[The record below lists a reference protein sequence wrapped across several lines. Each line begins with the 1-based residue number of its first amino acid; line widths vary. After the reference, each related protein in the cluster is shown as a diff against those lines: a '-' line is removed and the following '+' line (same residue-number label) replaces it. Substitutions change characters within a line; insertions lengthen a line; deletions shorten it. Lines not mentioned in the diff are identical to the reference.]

1 MTSIADAA
9 LEDMT
14 QEKWESMTDA
24 EKEKYARSK
33 ENYLNAPTDMQ
44 DAIDRIMELEMRLE
58 DLSRASEIVE
68 ITRQFELFE
77 GFRRAAD
84 EALEKKIT
92 IDRPIP
98 TEKMKITVV
107 TGEVSQETIDGL
119 NKEKA

>member
-1 MTSIADAA
+1 MTNIADAA
-9 LEDMT
+9 LDDMT

-58 DLSRASEIVE
+58 DLARAAEIVE

-77 GFRRAAD
+77 GFRKAAD
-84 EALEKKIT
+84 ETLEKKIT

-98 TEKMKITVV
+98 EEKMKITIV
-107 TGEVSQETIDGL
+107 TNDATEA
-119 NKEKA
+119 KESV